1 MQNPSHQF
9 SLFVLQIDPMM
20 SDKHPVKAMCDIRDL
35 GLFYVVFSFP
45 DKSNPPVFDK
55 CDWHCV
61 SHIEAA
67 WDLAYSIAS
76 VCSAMVLIPSH
87 RSEILSYFLIHEHP
101 EMLKQPLC
109 LMICLCSFALLKII

>member
-1 MQNPSHQF
+1 MNTIVHFLFMSIIISTLVQSHIF
-9 SLFVLQIDPMM
+9 SPIWV
-20 SDKHPVKAMCDIRDL
+20 CR
-35 GLFYVVFSFP
+35 
-45 DKSNPPVFDK
+45 
-55 CDWHCV
+55 HCV